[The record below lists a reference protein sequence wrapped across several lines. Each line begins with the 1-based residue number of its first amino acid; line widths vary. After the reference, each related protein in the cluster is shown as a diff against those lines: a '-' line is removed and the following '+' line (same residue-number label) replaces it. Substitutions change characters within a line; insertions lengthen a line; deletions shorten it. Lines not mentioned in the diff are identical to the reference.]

1 MGLLV
6 FYIESMENVLEK
18 VEGSIALQ
26 AYIQGFE
33 DFNDAEMETIM
44 NHFKPMSLPAGE
56 YFVDEGLVCN
66 HIGFIT
72 KGFVRSFYEINDVEV
87 TTMINTKHNIVT
99 AHTSFTLQRPSMQ
112 YIQAITDSEL
122 LVLTH
127 ESMEQLYRDI
137 PGWERLGRLITE
149 RVYGYVESR
158 VVDYLSLSPKER
170 YRKLLDENSTLLKK
184 VPLRYVASMLGI
196 TPETLSRIR
205 NKVHK
210 G

>member
-1 MGLLV
+1 
-6 FYIESMENVLEK
+6 MENVLEK

-26 AYIQGFE
+26 AYIQGIV
-33 DFNDAEMETIM
+33 DFTDAEMETIM
-44 NHFKPMSLPAGE
+44 SHFKPMHLPAGE

-66 HIGFIT
+66 QIGFIT

-122 LVLTH
+122 LVMSH
-127 ESMEQLYRDI
+127 ESMNRLYREI
-137 PGWERLGRLITE
+137 PSWERLGRLITE

-158 VVDYLSLSPKER
+158 VVDYLSLSPEDR
-170 YRKLLDENSTLLKK
+170 YRKLLDENAKLVKK

-210 G
+210 S